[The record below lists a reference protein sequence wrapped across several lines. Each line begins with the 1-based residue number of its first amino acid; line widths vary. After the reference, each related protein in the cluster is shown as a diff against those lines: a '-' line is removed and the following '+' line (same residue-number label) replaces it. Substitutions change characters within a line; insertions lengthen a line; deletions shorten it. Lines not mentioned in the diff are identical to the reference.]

1 MFAAIETG
9 GGAIILRVDCAHL
22 FNPERLSSALPAMQ
36 DSSYIA
42 ITDLSVVDTLL
53 SMTSGLVT

>member
-1 MFAAIETG
+1 MFAASKTW

-22 FNPERLSSALPAMQ
+22 CNAERLSPLFPAMQ

-42 ITDLSVVDTLL
+42 IADLSAVDTLL
-53 SMTSGLVT
+53 SMASEFVT